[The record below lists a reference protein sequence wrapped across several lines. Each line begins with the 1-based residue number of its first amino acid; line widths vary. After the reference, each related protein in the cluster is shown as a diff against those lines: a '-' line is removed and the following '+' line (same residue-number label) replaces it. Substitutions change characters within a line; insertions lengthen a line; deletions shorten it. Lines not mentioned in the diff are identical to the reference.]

1 MQSTQTEV
9 KVKGKENPGQAE
21 QRQRSVRSQPLKSPP
36 QPSGQHLRLPTCR
49 LGRLQEPGPFG
60 SGHFQRQ
67 LVKTLGVG
75 PGYAND
81 SKEVGTSWQLS
92 LSMSDTTWGLS
103 ACAPSRY
110 SPRPTAQ
117 ARRLL
122 IPPPPTT
129 PSPRPLSNTW
139 ETCPETSP
147 SLHYHPHGPL
157 PRLLPYRPHRSPH
170 FYFSSF
176 NLALHSAVSDH
187 LK

>member
-1 MQSTQTEV
+1 M
-9 KVKGKENPGQAE
+9 KGKENPGQAE

-122 IPPPPTT
+122 IPP
-129 PSPRPLSNTW
+129 
-139 ETCPETSP
+139 
-147 SLHYHPHGPL
+147 L
-157 PRLLPYRPHRSPH
+157 PRLHPQGLSAIPGKRVLKHLLLSTITRTVPCPGSCHIVLTGLPIST
-170 FYFSSF
+170 
-176 NLALHSAVSDH
+176 LAPSILPSTQQSVIP
-187 LK
+187 